1 MQTIRQQI
9 MSLLKNHEMNARE
22 ISKALGIREKTVYE
36 HLEHIRYSIK
46 PQKKKLIIHPFHCL
60 VCDYIFKDRKRLS
73 RPGRCPQCKQGH
85 IEAATF
91 KIV

>member
-1 MQTIRQQI
+1 MLTNRQQI
-9 MSLLKNHEMNARE
+9 ISLLKNHEMNARE

-36 HLEHIRYSIK
+36 HLEHIRHSIK
-46 PQKKKLIIHPFHCL
+46 PQNKKLMIHPFHCL
-60 VCDYIFKDRKRLS
+60 ICDYIFKDRKRLS

>member
-9 MSLLKNHEMNARE
+9 ISLLKNREMNARE
-22 ISKALGIREKTVYE
+22 ISKALGIQEKTVYD
-36 HLEHIRYSIK
+36 HLEHIRHSIK
-46 PQKKKLIIHPFHCL
+46 PQKKQLMIHPFHCL

>member
-9 MSLLKNHEMNARE
+9 VLLLTNHKMNARE
-22 ISKALGIREKTVYE
+22 ISKALGIREKAVYD
-36 HLEHIRYSIK
+36 HLEHIRRSIK
-46 PQKKKLIIHPFHCL
+46 LQKKKLMIHPFHCL
-60 VCDYIFKDRKRLS
+60 TCDYIFKDRKRLS
-73 RPGRCPQCKQGH
+73 RPGRCPKCKQGH